1 MQATITQPTN
11 ISNWYFDTVII
22 YSSLQYLF
30 KYSFSE
36 LDLPSTSFF
45 SNKRRSS
52 KHIHDKIGEGPMKL
66 ILNQDLLREALLATL
81 KLNASRIL
89 QHFYFKGFFTKSLKV
104 EGIFS
109 LHMLM
114 IRCNVHTIQNK
125 KKVSKRIY
133 SQHLISILV
142 IDNKM

>member
-1 MQATITQPTN
+1 MHFYIFRITNPYKIFCSKISFQIMPFKIVQATITQPTN

-89 QHFYFKGFFTKSLKV
+89 QHFYFKGFFTKSLTV

-114 IRCNVHTIQNK
+114 M
-125 KKVSKRIY
+125 
-133 SQHLISILV
+133 
-142 IDNKM
+142 KM

>member
-1 MQATITQPTN
+1 MHFYIFRIINPYKIFCFKISFQLLPFRQCKQQWHNPRIFQISILTQLYSILPYN
-11 ISNWYFDTVII
+11 I
-22 YSSLQYLF
+22 
-30 KYSFSE
+30 YSFSE

-89 QHFYFKGFFTKSLKV
+89 QYFYFKGFFTKSLKV

-114 IRCNVHTIQNK
+114 M
-125 KKVSKRIY
+125 
-133 SQHLISILV
+133 
-142 IDNKM
+142 KM

>member
-1 MQATITQPTN
+1 MHFYIFRITNPYKIFCFKISFQLLPFRQCKQQLHNPQIFQITILTQLYSILPYN
-11 ISNWYFDTVII
+11 I
-22 YSSLQYLF
+22 
-30 KYSFSE
+30 YSFSE

-114 IRCNVHTIQNK
+114 M
-125 KKVSKRIY
+125 
-133 SQHLISILV
+133 
-142 IDNKM
+142 KM